1 MKQAINNINLENVDY
16 RVIAKKTIFVIC
28 AFYLMFISFGTMKF
42 AFTLLG
48 TGLAEELVAVEHNPF
63 IYFFIGLLGAA
74 VFQSSSAVTAIVV
87 GAVGLGKLSL
97 DDAVF
102 IVMGANI
109 GTTVTSTIV
118 ALSYIDDKSIFM
130 RALSGAALH
139 DFFNIFAAL
148 IFLPLELSTGFLSN
162 LSQSIASNFFKQ
174 DLSLANT
181 NSRFEGL
188 NIGIDQISH
197 LLFDSL
203 TDYPWVILGI
213 SVLMLIVSLKLI
225 GGMTKEVFINTSQV
239 KSVNALFKNDAV
251 SLFSGISLTAIV
263 QSSSI
268 TSSLIVPL
276 TASKRITL
284 PRAYMFIMGANVGT
298 TITALFAALATGTE
312 FGVEIALTH
321 VLFNVLGVVIFT
333 TVPTLKRIPVW
344 YASKLGFFAAKERI
358 FGFVYLFLLFFVVP
372 FILVWLNT

>member
-1 MKQAINNINLENVDY
+1 MKQAINNINLEKVDY
-16 RVIAKKTIFVIC
+16 RVIAKKTVFVIC

-48 TGLAEELVAVEHNPF
+48 GELAEQLVAAEHNPF

-74 VFQSSSAVTAIVV
+74 VFQSSSAVTAIAV
-87 GAVGLGKLSL
+87 GAVGLGKVSL

-118 ALSYIDDKSIFM
+118 ALSYIDNKSIFM

-139 DFFNIFAAL
+139 DCFNIFTAL
-148 IFLPLELSTGFLSN
+148 LFLPLELSTGFLSR
-162 LSQSIASNFFKQ
+162 LSQGIASTVFSS
-174 DLSLANT
+174 DLPIANPK
-181 NSRFEGL
+181 FEGI
-188 NIGIDQISH
+188 NIGVDRITH
-197 LLFDSL
+197 MLFDSL
-203 TDYPWVILGI
+203 QEFPWVILGI
-213 SVLMLIVSLKLI
+213 SVIMLIVSLKLI
-225 GGMTKEVFINTSQV
+225 GGMTKEVFINNSQA
-239 KSVNALFKNDAV
+239 KSVSVFFKNDII
-251 SLFSGISLTAIV
+251 SLFSGLSLTAIV

-276 TASKRITL
+276 TASKKISL

-321 VLFNVLGVVIFT
+321 VLFNVLGVIIFT
-333 TVPTLKRIPVW
+333 TIPLLKKVPVW
-344 YASKLGFFAAKERI
+344 YAKKLGYLAAKDRI
-358 FGFVYLFLLFFVVP
+358 FGFVYLFVLFFVLP